1 MISRARFSFSPLPAN
16 FPGAASGPIEFWLS
30 RKRIIAGC
38 DSAATAGSR
47 TCRARGD
54 GSPRARRARLHAPQ
68 LAALGDG
75 DGEMVRP
82 EGDQPLDE
90 ARARLEL
97 VDEPRLGFGEKLR
110 LLDRLRL
117 RRPGRCGLG
126 SARFDHRRRRGR
138 RHGRSGRARGR
149 RRTRR
154 RAADGPFRTGG
165 RRRGQ
170 RRRLHRSRGHLR
182 ALFANALL
190 LEVVG
195 LESLGSRG
203 RSVVADQRDI
213 GRPQFF
219 QEKAARIAGRF
230 AQTARPRAEAE
241 PVERRHGGG
250 VIGSDRHRK
259 RTPVKEAPAFF
270 RPRLQ
275 HE

>member
-16 FPGAASGPIEFWLS
+16 LPGAALGPIEFWLS

-38 DSAATAGSR
+38 DSAATSR
-47 TCRARGD
+47 VENLPSTLGRIASRSKGPASAR
-54 GSPRARRARLHAPQ
+54 SS
-68 LAALGDG
+68 AALGDG
-75 DGEMVRP
+75 DGEMVGP

-97 VDEPRLGFGEKLR
+97 LDEPRLGFGEELR

-117 RRPGRCGLG
+117 RRLGRRGLG
-126 SARFDHRRRRGR
+126 FARLDHRRRRGR
-138 RHGRSGRARGR
+138 RHGRSRPRSRPATDSQ
-149 RRTRR
+149 RT
-154 RAADGPFRTGG
+154 ADGRFRTGG

-170 RRRLHRSRGHLR
+170 RRRLHRGRGHPG
-182 ALFANALL
+182 ALFANAFL
-190 LEVVG
+190 LEVIG

-230 AQTARPRAEAE
+230 AQAARPRAEAE

-259 RTPVKEAPAFF
+259 TN
-270 RPRLQ
+270 PRQTSASVL
-275 HE
+275 